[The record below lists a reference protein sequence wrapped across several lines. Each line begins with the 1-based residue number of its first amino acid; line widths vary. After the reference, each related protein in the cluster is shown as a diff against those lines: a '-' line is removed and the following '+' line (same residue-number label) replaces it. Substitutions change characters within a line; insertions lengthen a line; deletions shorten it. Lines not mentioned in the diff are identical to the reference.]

1 MDQRGVSLY
10 IAIVITVIIL
20 AIVSGVTTILL
31 GQLRT
36 ARGIEHSVIA
46 FYAAEA
52 GIEKVLMIRINPI
65 AYHGSSETLSNGAS
79 YSLEVRASGG
89 GCSAANFCIKSKGT
103 YRDAQRTIQVTY

>member
-65 AYHGSSETLSNGAS
+65 A
-79 YSLEVRASGG
+79 
-89 GCSAANFCIKSKGT
+89 
-103 YRDAQRTIQVTY
+103 